1 VYLQTHGATVE
12 VTDDAERATFRAERG
27 VPDEAAS
34 CHTAVIEGYTLEG
47 HIPVEA
53 IARLLADQPDAVG
66 LALPGMPADSPGM
79 GGDTASWRR
88 QPVMLIGADGGLTEY
103 DY

>member
-1 VYLQTHGATVE
+1 MYLQTHGATVE
-12 VTDDAERATFRAERG
+12 VTDDAERAMFRVERG

-53 IARLLADQPDAVG
+53 IARLLADRLDDVG
-66 LALPGMPADSPGM
+66 LALPGM

-88 QPVMLIGADGGLTEY
+88 QPVMLIGADGGLTDY

>member
-1 VYLQTHGATVE
+1 MYLQTHGATVE
-12 VTDDAERATFRAERG
+12 VTDDAERAMFRVERG

-53 IARLLADQPDAVG
+53 IARLLADRLDDVG
-66 LALPGMPADSPGM
+66 LALPGM

-88 QPVMLIGADGGLTEY
+88 QPVMLIGADGGLT
-103 DY
+103 D

>member
-1 VYLQTHGATVE
+1 MYLQTHGANVE
-12 VTDDAERATFRAERG
+12 VTDDAERAKFRAERG

-34 CHTAVIEGYTLEG
+34 CHTAVIDGYTLEG
-47 HIPVEA
+47 HVPVEA
-53 IARLLADQPDAVG
+53 IARLLADRPEAVG

-79 GGDTASWRR
+79 GGDEASWRR
-88 QPVMLIGADGGLTEY
+88 QTVLLVGVDGGLTDY

>member
-1 VYLQTHGATVE
+1 MYLQTHGANVE

-34 CHTAVIEGYTLEG
+34 CHTAVIDGYTLEG

-53 IARLLADQPDAVG
+53 IVRLLADRPDAVG

-79 GGDTASWRR
+79 GGDQASWRR
-88 QPVMLIGADGGLTEY
+88 QPVLLIGADGGLTDY